1 MNTLIIGG
9 SGQVGGYLRRQFE
22 PTTNLISTYYSHKQN
37 GLRKLD
43 IGNKQACEDL
53 LGYFRPSL
61 ILLPA
66 AMTYVDG
73 CEKEPER
80 CFATNVNGIENIAR
94 LAKELQSRLVFFST
108 DYVFSGRNPEPHEEE
123 DPTGPINAYA
133 RSKVLAENIVRK
145 YVPLSHLIVRTAWVY
160 GNDSQEKNFVTAL
173 CRRLHRG
180 ETIKV
185 PADQWG
191 SPTYAA
197 DLAQVTV
204 HMIERC
210 LTGTYHVVG
219 PEWMTRYDFATAIC
233 TAYQLDKSRVKP
245 VATEELNQAAARP
258 RKCLLSCKKIA
269 KALSFSMRSPAEGLI
284 GMRNELLDVA
294 RPN

>member
-108 DYVFSGRNPEPHEEE
+108 DFGIMFPVPASGRPQKMQRCESPF
-123 DPTGPINAYA
+123 
-133 RSKVLAENIVRK
+133 S
-145 YVPLSHLIVRTAWVY
+145 S
-160 GNDSQEKNFVTAL
+160 SSF
-173 CRRLHRG
+173 CR
-180 ETIKV
+180 
-185 PADQWG
+185 
-191 SPTYAA
+191 
-197 DLAQVTV
+197 DL
-204 HMIERC
+204 
-210 LTGTYHVVG
+210 
-219 PEWMTRYDFATAIC
+219 
-233 TAYQLDKSRVKP
+233 
-245 VATEELNQAAARP
+245 
-258 RKCLLSCKKIA
+258 
-269 KALSFSMRSPAEGLI
+269 
-284 GMRNELLDVA
+284 
-294 RPN
+294 